1 MPHNFKLTGD
11 YYVSKYG
18 SDSNNG
24 LTPDTPKRT
33 VQAGLN
39 LITTNNKTLV
49 IGAGTY
55 REVISR
61 NLSSL
66 SGTIISGDGTV
77 VMQGYEGVFFS
88 LQAVNTVTTINNI
101 IFRGYSSILLATS
114 SGTVASTIANFI
126 NCLITCPL
134 KTFIPQQGFNT
145 FNPSFD
151 TTVFVDNLNYSVSGY
166 STSFSTITNSIIINS
181 YFSTQTI
188 NNSYV
193 NAASIVT
200 IASSANYNNIQ
211 GAIIRNAAT
220 TVTTGTYQDFNGK
233 YYNLS
238 IVGNN
243 TSVDAGTVGN
253 PFYRADTSGRPF
265 SFTNHRILYS
275 TFNVNS
281 ISADPLFN
289 NILKQDFT
297 LQPNSPHLYRASDGI
312 NNIGGTQLAT
322 RVASTSASLSGG
334 SASVTSLNLQSS
346 DYVVTSPATSGF
358 VVSAPILVNATP
370 KVLKVIN
377 YNGLLAFNK
386 DNSGGSVLN
395 INVPDCLTYTAASAQ
410 NGANPDRLTYY
421 MRWTTGAS
429 QPTVDA
435 DWNNGG
441 LVTAGNYSLFEWN
454 TKPSLDYGGLGNG
467 EQNFNTGHTPTY
479 INATYIQLKVVLR
492 NDYLI

>member
-1 MPHNFKLTGD
+1 MPHNFKLTGN

-33 VQAGLN
+33 IQSILSSVVTSGTSIIVIGSGVYN
-39 LITTNNKTLV
+39 ESLV
-49 IGAGTY
+49 IPSG
-55 REVISR
+55 SR
-61 NLSSL
+61 NFTL
-66 SGTIISGDGTV
+66 SGDGV
-77 VMQGYEGVFFS
+77 VVIDGTGSKS
-88 LQAVNTVTTINNI
+88 L
-101 IFRGYSSILLATS
+101 SL
-114 SGTVASTIANFI
+114 
-126 NCLITCPL
+126 
-134 KTFIPQQGFNT
+134 
-145 FNPSFD
+145 
-151 TTVFVDNLNYSVSGY
+151 SVSGI
-166 STSFSTITNSIIINS
+166 SHTNVFNDLIIKNYQNIYMNNNDTLTFNRCLLINISPIGIGRSDSAEVNYVRVFNSSIIINS
-181 YFSTQTI
+181 ILIKSSTTSTSFNLCTLI
-188 NNSYV
+188 NTTVYGLISVFTNSYQ
-193 NAASIVT
+193 
-200 IASSANYNNIQ
+200 SSATFLGLSSSITTTNFNYNNIQ
-211 GAIIRNAAT
+211 GPIIMNTASAI
-220 TVTTGTYQDFNGK
+220 TTGTYQDVYGR
-233 YYNLS
+233 YYNLA
-238 IVGNN
+238 IT
-243 TSVDAGTVGN
+243 TSTGSGTVGD
-253 PFYRADTSGRPF
+253 PYGRPLTSGAAF

-297 LQPNSPHLYRASDGI
+297 LQPNSPHLYRASNGI
-312 NNIGGTQLAT
+312 DNIGGTQLAT

-358 VVSAPILVNATP
+358 VVSAALLVNATP

-386 DNSGGSVLN
+386 DSSGGSALN
-395 INVPDCLTYTAASAQ
+395 INVPDALTYTAASLQ

-454 TKPSLDYGGLGNG
+454 TKPSLDFSGLGNG
-467 EQNFNTGHTPTY
+467 EQNFNIAHTPTY